1 MVHLTIRND
10 PDEIFLFVDKATAI
24 VSIRFGCTQHNSD
37 RKSTRLNSSHSQI
50 SYAVFCLKEHTSEL
64 QSQSNL
70 VCRLLLKRQQLVA
83 LDRVPDDPP
92 VTYPFCPAT
101 APTPQW
107 RILYCTSTAVP
118 S

>member
-70 VCRLLLKRQQLVA
+70 VCRLLLEKKNISAVSTIRRLI
-83 LDRVPDDPP
+83 PP
-92 VTYPFCPAT
+92 
-101 APTPQW
+101 
-107 RILYCTSTAVP
+107 P
-118 S
+118 SISMRCSIPC

>member
-70 VCRLLLKRQQLVA
+70 VCRLLLDKKNLRRSVATTSDVRTSSSSNSTNSPVRLSLMMLTPLLVVS
-83 LDRVPDDPP
+83 L
-92 VTYPFCPAT
+92 
-101 APTPQW
+101 
-107 RILYCTSTAVP
+107 
-118 S
+118 